1 MKKPQENTLQKTVI
15 KFAAI
20 AVLLSILSV
29 TASPALASKDNDF
42 LVPSR
47 GYSVDYYRSYGEPT
61 IKASVTGDTEFERGE
76 SADIAIKIANTGTI
90 EELKRLNANQNRIPD
105 SQEEAIALGE
115 MAEEMGCTTAKGL
128 KATLTSDS
136 DYIHIEPTTSLQTV
150 DELKTGNTQNLKFT
164 MRIDSDA
171 PGGEYELHL
180 PVTYEY
186 QSNARTETSKIVNI
200 GLSNS
205 EYTREYTLQ
214 TIDIPIHISIKNEP
228 TFEISNVSG
237 SLVQGS
243 SNKINITYTNTG
255 EGTAEDAE
263 VRFVVMNPL
272 STRNTIIRLGTIGQG
287 ESRVA
292 SLDVSA
298 DSDALV
304 KNYSIDSEIKYIDDE
319 GKTELSKN
327 MKVDVPV
334 EQAESRI
341 STTAIILILLAVIV
355 AYMIIKMLR
364 KRNKIIENTSGD
376 END

>member
-186 QSNARTETSKIVNI
+186 QSNARTETSKVVNI

-243 SNKINITYTNTG
+243 SNTINITYTNTG
-255 EGTAEDAE
+255 EGAAEDAE

-292 SLDVSA
+292 SLDLSA

>member
-186 QSNARTETSKIVNI
+186 QSNARTETSKVVNI

-214 TIDIPIHISIKNEP
+214 TIDIPIHISVKNEP

>member
-1 MKKPQENTLQKTVI
+1 MKKPQENTLQKIVI

-76 SADIAIKIANTGTI
+76 SADIVIKIANTGTI

-171 PGGEYELHL
+171 PGGEYELNL

-186 QSNARTETSKIVNI
+186 QSNARTETSKVVNI

-214 TIDIPIHISIKNEP
+214 TIDIPIQVSIKNEP
-228 TFEISNVSG
+228 MFEISNVSG

-243 SNKINITYTNTG
+243 SNTINITYTNTG
-255 EGTAEDAE
+255 EGAAEDAE

-292 SLDVSA
+292 SLDLSA
-298 DSDALV
+298 NSDALV

-319 GKTELSKN
+319 GSTELSKN

-341 STTAIILILLAVIV
+341 STTAIILILLAVAV

-364 KRNKIIENTSGD
+364 NRNKIIENTSGD
-376 END
+376 KND

>member
-76 SADIAIKIANTGTI
+76 SADIVIKIANTGTI

-180 PVTYEY
+180 PVAYEY
-186 QSNARTETSKIVNI
+186 QSNARTETSKVVNI

-214 TIDIPIHISIKNEP
+214 TIDIPIHVSIKNEP
-228 TFEISNVSG
+228 VFEISNVSG

-243 SNKINITYTNTG
+243 SNTINITYTNTG

-364 KRNKIIENTSGD
+364 NRNKIIENTSGD
-376 END
+376 KND

>member
-186 QSNARTETSKIVNI
+186 QSNARTETSKVVNI